1 LHDPQTGEIRYAGSF
16 EGYKLHGETCYL
28 FNEQGKI
35 CCSGKFEN
43 GHPVNHNFKV
53 YYKSGNYLYQGNG
66 DSGTLYYD
74 LVRKSTGTVGPDYK
88 ASYEHIKTFN
98 HKNFN
103 REKIIKSI
111 INNSPNLFQ
120 IPDEFLHFEM
130 MKIQLN
136 STGKLFVDNLSIFG
150 HSWRAWVGVNK
161 LDPFSP
167 KTQHKVKSNIALKFD
182 ESKGRFDIVGM
193 FNHSI
198 YFFGSLEK
206 GVLTD
211 GMLDFSYGND
221 RIKFDIKNSSAS

>member
-1 LHDPQTGEIRYAGSF
+1 
-16 EGYKLHGETCYL
+16 
-28 FNEQGKI
+28 
-35 CCSGKFEN
+35 
-43 GHPVNHNFKV
+43 VNHNFKV

-74 LVRKSTGTVGPDYK
+74 LVRKSTGSVGPDFK
-88 ASYEHIKTFN
+88 ASYGHIKTFN
-98 HKNFN
+98 HKNYD

-120 IPDEFLHFEM
+120 IIDEFLHFEM
-130 MKIQLN
+130 MNIQLN
-136 STGKLFVDNLSIFG
+136 STGKLFVDNLSIFR

-182 ESKGRFDIVGM
+182 ESKARFDIVGM

-211 GMLDFSYGND
+211 GMLDFSYGNN
-221 RIKFDIKNSSAS
+221 RIKFDINNSSVS